1 MKKTWIVLCL
11 LVVSN
16 AAMAQEEKLGHT
28 IQLGG
33 GMFWETNQSA
43 QPGATVRMAY
53 ELNIPVGGA
62 WWLDPSIGVRGQRS
76 DLGAWL
82 KGQIGGEAHAM
93 VIAELYC
100 AVKYQIPLG
109 NRYLLMGIAP
119 GIDYK
124 ISRQKYL
131 FSAEPLPT
139 DALSKI
145 SGKQIF
151 NNFDVGLRP
160 SVLLRIDG
168 HWGVGLEATI
178 GVLQAKVQ
186 YAEYPVGETCL
197 NSVLLVGT
205 YRF

>member
-1 MKKTWIVLCL
+1 MKNKLIVLCL

-28 IQLGG
+28 IQLGS

-43 QPGATVRMAY
+43 QPGIAIRLAY
-53 ELNIPVGGA
+53 ALNIPVGGD
-62 WWLDPSIGVRGQRS
+62 WWIDPSIGVRGQRS
-76 DLGAWL
+76 DLGSWL
-82 KGQIGGEAHAM
+82 KGRIGGDAHAM

-100 AVKYQIPLG
+100 AVKYQISLG
-109 NRYLLMGIAP
+109 SRYLLMGIAP

-160 SVLLRIDG
+160 SVLLRFDG